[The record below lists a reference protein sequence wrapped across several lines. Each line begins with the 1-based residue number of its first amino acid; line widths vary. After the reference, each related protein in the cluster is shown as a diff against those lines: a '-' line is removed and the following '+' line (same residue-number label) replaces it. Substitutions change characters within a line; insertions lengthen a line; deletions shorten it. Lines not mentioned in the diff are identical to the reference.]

1 MRTDAN
7 CGNRLAA
14 RRRTAHR
21 LATQRLTVRRLMG
34 RRRPAAASP
43 RIQQWITDRSQ
54 ACDSRRR
61 TAITTICPKRIG
73 RRVKMVRRKFLPYL
87 RPQPP
92 TLRRSPPAR
101 KRMALPTVP
110 KAQDLAATG
119 KGTGAVR
126 STIQSSG
133 VQGAGVETGNLV
145 VGTPAPMAPPG
156 ISDPQSL
163 GAGVAKNADAMGG
176 RSLGSSAAKLRWRI
190 GPPRD

>member
-1 MRTDAN
+1 MASPMPRRMMRTDAN

-54 ACDSRRR
+54 ACDLRRR

-92 TLRRSPPAR
+92 TLRRSPPAESGWPYRPYQRRGFGCDR
-101 KRMALPTVP
+101 KR
-110 KAQDLAATG
+110 
-119 KGTGAVR
+119 
-126 STIQSSG
+126 
-133 VQGAGVETGNLV
+133 N
-145 VGTPAPMAPPG
+145 
-156 ISDPQSL
+156 
-163 GAGVAKNADAMGG
+163 GG
-176 RSLGSSAAKLRWRI
+176 RAVHYPKQRSARRRCRNWQSCGWHSCADGAAGNFGSPEPWR
-190 GPPRD
+190 RRR